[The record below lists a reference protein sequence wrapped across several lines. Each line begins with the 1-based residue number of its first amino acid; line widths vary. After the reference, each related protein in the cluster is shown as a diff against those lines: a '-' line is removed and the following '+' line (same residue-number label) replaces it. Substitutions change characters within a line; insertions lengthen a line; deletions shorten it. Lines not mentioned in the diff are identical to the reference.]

1 MIAPTIVIGLGGIG
15 SDICCRVSRMVKDD
29 SQRRRI
35 RFVCIDTDINDLSR
49 RREEDTR
56 IITIQTSAPYTVGD
70 YLETNAKAR
79 DEWFP
84 NHNILMHKTP
94 TEGAG
99 QVRAISRLAFE
110 EAVKEGRMAAL
121 NKAVEELYYLDGA
134 AQQQAIRVLVVS
146 TLAGGT
152 GSGIVLPVALY
163 VRNFLETRFRKSASV
178 MRGFFLLPEIMF
190 GNKSPEEC
198 GSLCCNA
205 YASMREL
212 DAFMR
217 RGDGALPL
225 PRYRNLKL
233 ELPDA
238 SSGNYV
244 DYSVSPFN
252 FCFLY
257 DKRNTDD
264 LQLKSF
270 DDYKEH
276 AANTIYTQTISGIS
290 SRSNSN
296 EDNTIKPLVKS
307 NGRNRFCGAGSSL
320 LKYPRDSVLRYI
332 AGKWCVQVMGEEW
345 LSIDRKY
352 DEYLRNQ
359 KILRRKNPN
368 LKDDSLADF
377 YIECINRG
385 PEGSFEEQMRSMCQ
399 ITTEDDLGNVTSISK
414 LDQYTNALDSYIREE
429 IRRDTD
435 LEELGDSYIAQY
447 SKLNNAISGNKDG
460 DESIRRK
467 EFADELRTLASF
479 GTAYANMC
487 KALGN
492 RFGRTL
498 AAQLFGDDKD
508 HTGGNSP
515 WRIETYMK
523 DEDRK
528 FIHPSAARYFIY
540 SLIRVFNE
548 GLRASSDNLASLLR
562 LVDVFDD
569 PGTPA
574 IEGSDEAIDSR
585 QRSINSLLGKKS
597 RDEIMGK
604 LQKQHENAFNY
615 AVELTKKGI
624 YEAGV
629 NYLESMADAFEKFYT
644 NFESY
649 LRGTYAQVAEIERK
663 YVNGEGKATRYVCSS
678 RKCLV
683 GMLEEM
689 PCSGGNV
696 SVNGELSASIFN
708 EMRQYAMMV
717 KKPNASMYFSDLYE
731 SRILGFWED
740 LVLDNHAAKINMDV
754 LTALEAEADYE
765 RDEAMTAEQKR
776 LYVAQV
782 LQQAERLAA
791 PFIEEPMGEIRHP
804 FTICAYNSKV
814 TGAPDSSRRSFV
826 SRYLN
831 DMMGGQV
838 DDNVSEYELMIYKA
852 IYNLSAGDLK
862 RFNAPKDE
870 NSNGGVY
877 YNSYIETIKQL
888 GPDTSDNG
896 VLTPHID
903 RRWHLTKYMPD
914 LDDRNQNILEDDI
927 YAALLWGMVT
937 GKIRQ
942 QVVKSSTGDEDEF
955 RYAPKSRNAKAFV
968 VSNGTSCDKLYE
980 VLDAL
985 QINPPIVNEILT
997 DMHVIVQK
1005 EKDGK
1010 TALSETKLM
1019 RSLHWTDRS
1028 VVFFDEADP
1037 AEEDE
1042 DTMFVIKEFAR
1053 ERKATIFDLLYWIKE
1068 STPANQL
1075 DDDEMSTILVSFLKA
1090 FEDYVGQFVQEST
1103 KYDRCYVLLLDQFS
1117 QFVDNIKSCGGPD
1130 VSRRLNSSV
1139 MELISN
1145 IMIERSEGLYNQP
1158 DRKVQLFDALLDRAR
1173 GEALASKA

>member
-1 MIAPTIVIGLGGIG
+1 MIAPTIIIGLGGIG
-15 SDICCRVSRMVKDD
+15 SDICCRVSKMVKDD
-29 SQRRRI
+29 RQRKRI

-49 RREEDTR
+49 RRDEDPR

-70 YLETNAKAR
+70 YLETNTRAKN
-79 DEWFP
+79 DWFP

-110 EAVKEGRMAAL
+110 EAVKEGRLAAL

-134 AQQQAIRVLVVS
+134 AEQQAIRVLVVS

-163 VRNFLETRFRKSASV
+163 VRNFLETRFRKSASI

-217 RGDGALPL
+217 RGDGALPM
-225 PRYRNLKL
+225 PRYKNLRL

-238 SSGNYV
+238 SSGSYV

-332 AGKWCVQVMGEEW
+332 AGKWCIQVMGDEW
-345 LSIDRKY
+345 LSIDKLYAKY
-352 DEYLRNQ
+352 LKDQ
-359 KILRRKNPN
+359 KILRKKNPN
-368 LKDDSLADF
+368 LKDESLADF
-377 YIECINRG
+377 YVDQINRG
-385 PEGSFEEQMRSMCQ
+385 AEGSFAEQMFSMCHLSV
-399 ITTEDDLGNVTSISK
+399 EDDLGNVASISK
-414 LDQYTNALDSYIREE
+414 LDKYTSALEQYIRDE
-429 IRRDTD
+429 INKDPD
-435 LEELGDSYIAQY
+435 LEDLEVSYSVQF
-447 SKLNNAISGNKDG
+447 SKLSNVVSGNSDG
-460 DESIRRK
+460 EEEVKRK
-467 EFADELRTLASF
+467 EIADEMRVLMGQ
-479 GTAYANMC
+479 GTAYVNMC

-492 RFGRTL
+492 RLGRTISSSM
-498 AAQLFGDDKD
+498 FGDDQD
-508 HTGGNSP
+508 YTNANAP
-515 WRIETYMK
+515 YRIEYYMK
-523 DEDRK
+523 DEDGK

-540 SLIRVFNE
+540 SLLKSFTE
-548 GLRASSDNLASLLR
+548 GANAASENLVSMLR

-569 PGTPA
+569 PRTPA
-574 IEGSDEAIDSR
+574 IEGGDAAVDSAEK
-585 QRSINSLLGKKS
+585 SLNSRFGKKTRLEFLGKS
-597 RDEIMGK
+597 R
-604 LQKQHENAFNY
+604 KQHENAYNY
-615 AVELTKKGI
+615 AVELAKKGI
-624 YEAGV
+624 YEAGIL
-629 NYLESMADAFEKFYT
+629 YLKKLSEAYEKFYT
-644 NFESY
+644 NFETY
-649 LRGTYAQVAEIERK
+649 LKGTYSEVAEIERK
-663 YVNGEGKATRYVCSS
+663 YVNGEGKATRYVCASQ
-678 RKCLV
+678 KCLR

-689 PCSGGNV
+689 PCSGGNI
-696 SVNGELSASIFN
+696 SVNGDLSASIYN
-708 EMRQYAMMV
+708 EMRKYSMMV
-717 KKPNASMYFSDLYE
+717 KQPNASMYFRDLYE
-731 SRILGFWED
+731 NQIIGFWED
-740 LVLDNHAAKINMDV
+740 LVLDNHAAKIDMDV

-765 RDEAMTAEQKR
+765 KDEAMTEEQR
-776 LYVAQV
+776 SRYVAQI

-791 PFIEEPMGEIRHP
+791 PFVEEPMGEIRHP
-804 FTICAYNSKV
+804 FTICAYNSEV
-814 TGAPDSSRRSFV
+814 AGIPDSSRRSFV
-826 SRYLN
+826 KKYLN

-838 DDNVSEYELMIYKA
+838 DDNVSPYELMIYKA

-870 NSNGGVY
+870 NGVGGVY
-877 YNSYIETIKQL
+877 YNSYIETIKNL
-888 GPDTSDNG
+888 GPNSDQNS

-914 LDDRNQNILEDDI
+914 LNDENQNILEDDI
-927 YAALLWGMVT
+927 YSALLWGMVT
-937 GKIRQ
+937 GKIKQ
-942 QVVKSSTGDEDEF
+942 HVVKSNTGDEEEL
-955 RYAPKSRNAKAFV
+955 RYTPKSKNAKAFI
-968 VSNGTSCDKLYE
+968 VSNGTSCDNLYE

-985 QINPPIVNEILT
+985 EINPPIVNEILD
-997 DMHVIVQK
+997 DMRDNIQK
-1005 EKDGK
+1005 EKQSK
-1010 TALSETKLM
+1010 MPLSETKLL
-1019 RSLHWTDRS
+1019 RCLHWTDRS
-1028 VVFFDEADP
+1028 VVFFDEADVE
-1037 AEEDE
+1037 EEDPA
-1042 DTMFVIKEFAR
+1042 TLFVIR
-1053 ERKATIFDLLYWIKE
+1053 EYAEDKKAGIFDLLYWIKE
-1068 STPANQL
+1068 SMPANEL
-1075 DDDEMSTILVSFLKA
+1075 DDEMLSTMLESILET
-1090 FEDYVGQFVQEST
+1090 FEHYVGQFVGADT

-1117 QFVDNIKSCGGPD
+1117 QFIDNLKTSGRPD
-1130 VSRRLNSSV
+1130 IERRMQSQTL
-1139 MELISN
+1139 ELFSN
-1145 IMIERSEGLYNQP
+1145 IMIERSDKVYNQP
-1158 DRKVQLFDALLDRAR
+1158 DRKAQLFDILLER
-1173 GEALASKA
+1173 GRSEVKA